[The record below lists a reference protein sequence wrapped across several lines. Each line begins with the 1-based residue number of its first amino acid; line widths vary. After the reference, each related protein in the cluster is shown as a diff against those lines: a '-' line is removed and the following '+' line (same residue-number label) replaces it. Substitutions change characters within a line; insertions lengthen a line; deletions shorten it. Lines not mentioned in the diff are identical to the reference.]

1 MNRKIFVLDDDEH
14 SCQLAQ
20 QALVRAGFKVEAQ
33 TRAIGATVNIKAFGP
48 DLLLL
53 DVMMPALSGE
63 SLVEILQRALKPR
76 PKILFYSN
84 KSATE
89 LRKLVERTGVEGFI
103 CKVDGPTNL
112 VRQVRQILQE

>member
-20 QALVRAGFKVEAQ
+20 QALARAGFVVEVQ

-53 DVMMPALSGE
+53 DVMMPALSGD
-63 SLVEILQRALKPR
+63 SLVEILQRALKPC

-84 KSATE
+84 KSANE
-89 LRKLVERTGVEGFI
+89 LRELVERTGVEGYV
-103 CKVDGPTNL
+103 CKVDGPANL
-112 VRQVRQILQE
+112 VRKVRQALE